1 MQWFSDPAWQS
12 RIYSAVNCNS
22 AVAVYNHNLRV
33 CAVCKSIVSTYVHTT
48 LRTFYTNYNY
58 SLTTLHVERA
68 RSLSTFTT
76 SNPSQDLLS
85 DSGISNT
92 PLGLGRL
99 LLKLR
104 SLSARASRVQ
114 TVLLAL
120 ASSEC
125 LRTYLRFPDAVA
137 RLLLPSLSHLAKSNE
152 YVCVCWISQ
161 NLE

>member
-12 RIYSAVNCNS
+12 RIYSAVNSNS

-68 RSLSTFTT
+68 RSLSTFPRST
-76 SNPSQDLLS
+76 P

-92 PLGLGRL
+92 LL
-99 LLKLR
+99 LLKLLFR
-104 SLSARASRVQ
+104 PFCTPKLLSVLWCQPLKSLSIEKLKNLSQKIAQSHCANRLQRWPSKLFKYKHLFDDNVGP
-114 TVLLAL
+114 
-120 ASSEC
+120 
-125 LRTYLRFPDAVA
+125 RT
-137 RLLLPSLSHLAKSNE
+137 
-152 YVCVCWISQ
+152 
-161 NLE
+161 